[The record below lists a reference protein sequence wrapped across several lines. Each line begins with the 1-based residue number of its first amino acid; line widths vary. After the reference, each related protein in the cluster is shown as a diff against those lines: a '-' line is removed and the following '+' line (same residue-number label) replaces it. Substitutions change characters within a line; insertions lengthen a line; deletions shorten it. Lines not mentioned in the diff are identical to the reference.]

1 MVAAVPSAPAVRKR
15 RSLLQLAGRRAL
27 ASMDTLKG
35 LLAFALISAG
45 ALITH
50 RGRARPLI
58 RSLVAEQ
65 IAANGV
71 RLLPLGLAVAAAI
84 GLVVVGQIV
93 TLLTRLGATQLIGPL
108 VVTVVIRELAP
119 LITAFLVLGR
129 SGTNT
134 VVQLGTSRALGEVEA
149 LETLAID
156 PIHYLVVP
164 RIIGLATAVFALT
177 VYLIMGTLGFG
188 YIFAFLTDT
197 PLTLETFA
205 GEIFNSLTWF
215 DFTLLGL
222 KTAGF
227 GTIIAVSTCYAGLAR
242 PLTLPDVAPASAQG
256 LVLGVTG
263 CLLLDAVLVP
273 VWWFANAL

>member
-1 MVAAVPSAPAVRKR
+1 MVAAVPSEVPVRR
-15 RSLLQLAGRRAL
+15 RRPLLQIAGHRAL
-27 ASMDTLKG
+27 ASVQTIKG
-35 LLAFALISAG
+35 LLAFALISVG
-45 ALITH
+45 ALISH
-50 RGRARPLI
+50 RHHARPLI
-58 RSLVAEQ
+58 RSLVVEQ
-65 IAANGV
+65 VAQNGLK
-71 RLLPLGLAVAAAI
+71 LLPLGLAVAAAF

-93 TLLTRLGATQLIGPL
+93 ALLTKLGATQLIGPL
-108 VVTVVIRELAP
+108 VVTLVIRELAP

-164 RIIGLATAVFALT
+164 RIIGLATVVFALT

-188 YIFAFLTDT
+188 FAFAFLTDT
-197 PLTLETFA
+197 PLTVETFA
-205 GEIFNSLTWF
+205 GEIFSSLTWF
-215 DFTLLGL
+215 DFTLLGI

-227 GTIIAVSTCYAGLAR
+227 GIIIAVSTCYAGLAR
-242 PLTLPDVAPASAQG
+242 PLTLPEVAPASTQG
-256 LVLGVTG
+256 VVLGVTG

-273 VWWFANAL
+273 LWWFMSSL